1 MHTPSIRTT
10 KTSSG
15 ATAVQVVRYE
25 QRKVIV
31 LKHLGSA
38 RTESEVQALMASA
51 RSWIVEEWPQPLLLP
66 PASNRLLHLDHARFL
81 GIRYTFAYTVLRRMI
96 ATIGFA
102 SLQNQL
108 LFDLVIL
115 RIFEPCSKLHSLVL
129 LKRYFGIECAERTLY
144 RTLPTLIDFKK
155 KVVDVAISFA
165 KEQLTSDLAFVIY
178 DVTTLYFES
187 FTADELRK
195 PGFSKDNKA
204 NQPQIVVGLLVT
216 KAGFPLSYDIF
227 AGNTFEGHTMLPVLK
242 AFRAAHATERLTVV
256 ADAGMLSATTI
267 AALTVEGFSYIVGGR
282 VASLPSTV
290 IDQLVTTLKQSDG
303 TTIRIPTKQGDLV
316 GEFSLKRF
324 RKDQHEMEKQLAKAA
339 LLIKKQ
345 EPGRRAKFVAATKE
359 KEGYALNTVL
369 IEKTKKLLGIKTYHT
384 NLPVTAL
391 SNTDIIVRYHE
402 LWHVEQSFRMAK
414 SDLVARPIFHYKKE
428 AVQAHMLICFMALMV
443 GKYLELTTGMS
454 LRRIV
459 ELLRSVTDATI
470 VDGLTKQT
478 TILRSELS
486 DEVKTFLEKLGMSY

>member
-1 MHTPSIRTT
+1 M
-10 KTSSG
+10 
-15 ATAVQVVRYE
+15 AVQVVRYE
-25 QRKVIV
+25 QRKVII

-51 RSWIVEEWPQPLLLP
+51 HAWIVDVWPQPPLLP
-66 PASNRLLHLDHARFL
+66 PASNRLLHLDHVRFL
-81 GIRYTFAYTVLRRMI
+81 GIQYTLAYTVLLRMI
-96 ATIGFA
+96 TTIGFSA
-102 SLQNQL
+102 LKNQL
-108 LFDLVIL
+108 LFDLVIM
-115 RIFEPCSKLHSLVL
+115 RIFEPCSKLHSLAL
-129 LKRYFGIECAERTLY
+129 LKRYFGIEHSERTLY

-155 KVVDVAISFA
+155 KVVDLVISFA
-165 KEQLTSDLAFVIY
+165 KEQLASDLAFVLY

-216 KAGFPLSYDIF
+216 HAGFPLSYDIF

-242 AFRAAHATERLTVV
+242 AFRAAHTTERLTVV
-256 ADAGMLSATTI
+256 ADAGMLSAATI
-267 AALTVEGFSYIVGGR
+267 ATLTTEGFSYIVGGR
-282 VASLPSTV
+282 VANLPSTM
-290 IDQLVTTLKQSDG
+290 IDQLVTNLKQTDG
-303 TTIRIPTKQGDLV
+303 ATIRIPTKQGDLIS
-316 GEFSLKRF
+316 EFSLKRF
-324 RKDQHEMEKQLAKAA
+324 RKDRHEMEKQLAKAA

-345 EPGRRAKFVAATKE
+345 EPGRRAKFVAVTKE
-359 KEGYALNTVL
+359 KKEYAINTAL
-369 IEKTKKLLGIKTYHT
+369 IEKTKKLLGIKGYYT
-384 NLPVTAL
+384 NLPITVL
-391 SNTDIIVRYHE
+391 SNAEVIARYHD

-414 SDLVARPIFHYKKE
+414 SDLVTRPIFHYKKE
-428 AVQAHMLICFMALMV
+428 AVQAHMLICFMALAV

-454 LRRIV
+454 LRHIV

-486 DEVKTFLEKLGMSY
+486 DEIKTFLEKLEMSY